1 MDIRWA
7 VCSASTTKRLR
18 RCSTECP
25 HSPTLDYVDERM
37 GDWDIGGDLED
48 PEPLYEQVDNTI
60 KTDKALAR
68 KHEQNRKD

>member
-1 MDIRWA
+1 
-7 VCSASTTKRLR
+7 
-18 RCSTECP
+18 
-25 HSPTLDYVDERM
+25 M